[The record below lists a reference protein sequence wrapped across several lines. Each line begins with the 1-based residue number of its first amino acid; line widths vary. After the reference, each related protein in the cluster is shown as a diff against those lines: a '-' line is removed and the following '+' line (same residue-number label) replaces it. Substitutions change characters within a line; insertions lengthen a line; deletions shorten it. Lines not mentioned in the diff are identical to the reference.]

1 MHRKRYLKLTEND
14 KYMLYMY
21 VSTQD
26 DLMKKTHRI
35 FIISSVSIIILILL
49 FSWIKKTKPVA
60 VLITTVET
68 GEVQRTVTNTRAGT
82 LKACRR
88 AGLSPSI
95 GGQIARLPVKEGDI
109 VKKGQVL
116 LEMWNDDLNAQV
128 SLAKSEILASQAR
141 IKEACIIAD
150 VSKREAERL
159 TALRKK
165 GLASEDKA
173 ERAVGE
179 AKSRQAACQASKSS
193 AEVSRAR
200 LSVAQAALERT
211 QLKAPFDGTV
221 AEITGELGEFVTPSP
236 IGVPTPP
243 AVDIIDTSCLY
254 VLAPIDEVDA
264 PEIKSGM
271 PARISFDAYKKKFF
285 SGKVRRIAPYVFDR
299 EKQARTVD
307 IEVDFIQDDNN
318 IHMLPGYSADVE
330 IIINSHSNV
339 LRIPTESLLEGQ
351 KVFVFDKDN
360 KNIEE
365 RSITTGLSNWKY
377 TEVLEG
383 LKQNEEIVTSIDR
396 DGVID
401 GAAVKIEV
409 VKTEAIESKSSSNKK

>member
-1 MHRKRYLKLTEND
+1 MQKR
-14 KYMLYMY
+14 
-21 VSTQD
+21 
-26 DLMKKTHRI
+26 HRI
-35 FIISSVSIIILILL
+35 IFISTVSILIVGLF
-49 FSWIKKTKPVA
+49 FSWIKHPKPIA
-60 VLITTVET
+60 VIIATVEQ

-95 GGQIARLPVKEGDI
+95 GGQIARLPVKEGDT

-116 LEMWNDDLNAQV
+116 LEMWNDDLDAQV
-128 SLAKSEILASQAR
+128 SLAKSEILASKSR
-141 IKEACIIAD
+141 IKETCIIAD

-165 GLASEDKA
+165 GLASEDSA

-179 AKSRQAACQASKSS
+179 AKSRRAACQAAKST

-264 PEIKSGM
+264 PEIKPEM

-285 SGKVRRIAPYVFDR
+285 AGKVRRIAPYVFDR

-307 IEVDFIQDDNN
+307 IEVNFIQDDNN

-339 LRIPTESLLEGQ
+339 LRIPTEALLEGQ
-351 KVFVFDKDN
+351 KVFVYDEESKT
-360 KNIEE
+360 IEE
-365 RSITTGLSNWKY
+365 RDVSRGLSNWKY
-377 TEVLEG
+377 TEILEG
-383 LKQNEEIVTSIDR
+383 LKQNEQIVTSIDR

-401 GAAVKIEV
+401 GAVVKVEE
-409 VKTEAIESKSSSNKK
+409 VKTEAVKNKSQSDNK

>member
-1 MHRKRYLKLTEND
+1 
-14 KYMLYMY
+14 
-21 VSTQD
+21 
-26 DLMKKTHRI
+26 MKKTHRI
-35 FIISSVSIIILILL
+35 FLISAISVTTLVLL
-49 FSWIKKTKPVA
+49 FSWIKQTKPVA
-60 VLITTVET
+60 VLIAAVEL
-68 GEVQRTVTNTRAGT
+68 GDVQRTVTNTRAGT

-95 GGQIARLPVKEGDI
+95 GGQIARLPVKEGDV

-116 LEMWNDDLNAQV
+116 LEMWNDDLNAQL
-128 SLAKSEILASQAR
+128 SLARSEILASQSR

-150 VSKREAERL
+150 VSKREAKRL

-165 GLASEDKA
+165 GLASDDKA
-173 ERAVGE
+173 EHAVGE
-179 AKSRQAACQASKSS
+179 AKSRQAACQAAKS
-193 AEVSRAR
+193 ATEVSRAR

-264 PEIKSGM
+264 PEIKPGM

-285 SGKVRRIAPYVFDR
+285 SGKVRRIAPYVLDR

-307 IEVDFIQDDNN
+307 IEVDFIQDDKKIN
-318 IHMLPGYSADVE
+318 MLPGYSADVE
-330 IIINSHSNV
+330 IILDSHANV
-339 LRIPTESLLEGQ
+339 LRIPTEALLEGQ
-351 KVFVFDKDN
+351 KVFVYDEDSKT
-360 KNIEE
+360 IEE
-365 RSITTGLSNWKY
+365 VNVSIGLSNWKY
-377 TEVLEG
+377 SEILEG
-383 LKQNEEIVTSIDR
+383 LKQNEKIVTSIDR

-401 GAAVKIEV
+401 DAIVKIE
-409 VKTEAIESKSSSNKK
+409 SSSDKK